1 MSRHAILFV
10 LIAIA
15 CFGGAGAY
23 LLRAVQ
29 RTSPGVAAPQ
39 QPPAGPPTL
48 LTPGEALPPGPLL
61 VFRRTSTDRYN
72 GALGISPVSAP
83 ASTRLVDRLRCERV
97 NMAAGKGVCL
107 VADRGVFTTY
117 RAVLFDDAFNPR
129 GQLPLAGVPSRVQ
142 VAPDGKLAGTT
153 VFVSGH
159 AYSDGSFSTRTSIID
174 LQAGK
179 WLVEDVET
187 FTVRRNG
194 QPIQSPDFNF
204 WGVTFMPDGRSFY
217 ATLGTGGETL
227 LVKGDVDAR
236 TMDVVEESV
245 ECPSLSPNGKRVA
258 FKQRSGGLTGPVTWR
273 LWVLDLDT
281 GKRHPLAETRSVDD
295 QAEWLDDEHVLYA
308 LPGGEGRSA
317 IMDEWTTPADGS
329 GEPRLFLPEAYSAG
343 VDRADA
349 RS

>member
-1 MSRHAILFV
+1 MSRRAILFA
-10 LIAIA
+10 LIVIA

-23 LLRAVQ
+23 LLHAVR
-29 RTSPGVAAPQ
+29 RTSPGVAAIQ
-39 QPPAGPPTL
+39 QPPAAPRSL
-48 LTPGEALPPGPLL
+48 LTPGEAPPPGPLL
-61 VFRRTSTDRYN
+61 VFRHTSMDRYN
-72 GALGISPVSAP
+72 GALGILPLSAP
-83 ASTRLVDRLRCERV
+83 ASTRLVDGLRCERV

-117 RAVLFDDAFNPR
+117 RAVLFDDTFNPR
-129 GQLPLAGVPSRVQ
+129 GELPLAGVPSRVQ

-179 WLVEDVET
+179 WLVEDLET
-187 FTVRRNG
+187 FLVRRKG
-194 QPIQSPDFNF
+194 QQIHSPDFNF
-204 WGVTFMPDGRSFY
+204 WGVTFQRDGRSFY

-245 ECPSLSPNGKRVA
+245 ECPSLSPNGRRVA

-329 GEPRLFLPEAYSAG
+329 GTPRLFLPQAYSAG
-343 VDRADA
+343 VDRADG
-349 RS
+349 RF